1 MPSLLQKSDQFQ
13 RPLIPAWH
21 PDFRNPARLPDTKV
35 VRTQFFVNFAAI
47 AITASLLLYFSYQ
60 EYRINNLN
68 RQVTYWQT
76 QIDTNKKASGQAL
89 MLSQKFAAEEK
100 KISELNNF
108 LKPRLVLSQF
118 LLNLGST
125 LPQELAISTV
135 DIRNN
140 VTKDGPVITGVN
152 LHGIANGSP
161 DVASGRTSTYVEQ
174 LRQDKYFSS
183 VFEDVALNKL
193 DRDQASGRL
202 SFDLFLRLK
211 GAVVK
216 K

>member
-13 RPLIPAWH
+13 GPLIPAWH
-21 PDFRNPARLPDTKV
+21 PDFRNLARLPDTKV

-68 RQVTYWQT
+68 RQVAYWQT
-76 QIDTNKKASGQAL
+76 QIDTNRKASGQAL

-100 KISELNNF
+100 KISELNSF
-108 LKPRLVLSQF
+108 LTPRLVLSQF

-125 LPQELAISTV
+125 LPQELAMGTV
-135 DIRNN
+135 DIRN
-140 VTKDGPVITGVN
+140 TGVN
-152 LHGIANGSP
+152 LRGIANGSP
-161 DVASGRTSTYVEQ
+161 DEASGRTSTYVEQ

-202 SFDLFLRLK
+202 SFDLFLRFR
-211 GAVVK
+211 GVGSK